1 MMVAVAAL
9 LGGAAYFLNK
19 KDGAPAK
26 ESIAT
31 GGKVIALPVE
41 KIEGV
46 VIQSASG
53 KASLTKKDDVWKVDE
68 RADFPANYERV
79 HDMLTKLWDLKT
91 VQVQEIGQS
100 QFARLELGEPLAG
113 AGTKI
118 EFKDKD
124 GKSLGTLLLGKKHMK
139 ESGGM
144 GFGGP
149 GGFPAGRY
157 VVQPGS
163 TRVSLVSE
171 TLDEVEAK
179 PESWIA
185 HDFFKIENPSAVTLA
200 GATDAQKWKLTR
212 ENATADWKLADAKP
226 EEKTDSAKASPVA
239 TAFANPTFT
248 DVLAPDAKPA
258 DTGLDKPTVIT
269 IETFD
274 GFTYVLKAG
283 KENNGNQPVTVE
295 VSGKFVEERTP
306 GKDEKPEDKT
316 RLDDEFKK
324 KIKGFEDKLAAEKK
338 FEGRPFLIA
347 KSTLDSVVK
356 DRAALLTVE
365 VATPPVQAPAPP
377 TPAPAAPVQATTP
390 PVQAPPP
397 PVKAATPPVQA
408 ATPPVKAPAPPASNP
423 PKESAPAKAPAEGA
437 KPDPSPKQ

>member
-26 ESIAT
+26 ESIAA

-100 QFARLELGEPLAG
+100 QFARLELAEPLAG

-139 ESGGM
+139 EARGM
-144 GFGGP
+144 GFGGEN
-149 GGFPAGRY
+149 GFPAGRY

-163 TRVSLVSE
+163 TKVALISE

-185 HDFFKIENPSAVTLA
+185 RDFFKIENPSAVTLA

-212 ENATADWKLADAKP
+212 ENATADWKLDGAKP
-226 EEKTDSAKASPVA
+226 EGKTDSAKASPVA

-258 DTGLDKPTVIT
+258 DTGLDKPTAIT

-283 KENNGNQPVTVE
+283 KETNGNQPVTVE
-295 VSGKFVEERTP
+295 VRGKFAKERTP

-316 RLDDEFKK
+316 RLDDEYKK
-324 KIKGFEDKLAAEKK
+324 KLKGFEDKLAAEKK

-365 VATPPVQAPAPP
+365 VTTPPVQAPAPL
-377 TPAPAAPVQATTP
+377 TPAPAVPAPAPTAPVQATTP
-390 PVQAPPP
+390 PVQAPPH
-397 PVKAATPPVQA
+397 
-408 ATPPVKAPAPPASNP
+408 PVKAPAPPANNP
-423 PKESAPAKAPAEGA
+423 PKESAPAKAPAESA
-437 KPDPSPKQ
+437 KPESSPKQ

>member
-26 ESIAT
+26 ESIAA

-100 QFARLELGEPLAG
+100 QFARLELAEPLAG

-139 ESGGM
+139 EARGM
-144 GFGGP
+144 GFGGEN
-149 GGFPAGRY
+149 GFPAGRY

-163 TRVSLVSE
+163 TKVALISE

-185 HDFFKIENPSAVTLA
+185 RDFFKIENPSAVTLA

-212 ENATADWKLADAKP
+212 ENATADWKLDGAKP

-258 DTGLDKPTVIT
+258 DTGLDKPTAIT

-283 KENNGNQPVTVE
+283 KETNGNQPVTVE
-295 VSGKFVEERTP
+295 VRGKFAKERTP

-316 RLDDEFKK
+316 RLDDEYKK
-324 KIKGFEDKLAAEKK
+324 KLKGFEDKLAAEKK

-365 VATPPVQAPAPP
+365 VTTPPVQAPAPL
-377 TPAPAAPVQATTP
+377 TPAPAVPAPAPTAPVQATTP
-390 PVQAPPP
+390 PVQAPPH
-397 PVKAATPPVQA
+397 
-408 ATPPVKAPAPPASNP
+408 PVKAPAPPANNP
-423 PKESAPAKAPAEGA
+423 PKESAPAKAPAESA
-437 KPDPSPKQ
+437 KPESSPKQ

>member
-26 ESIAT
+26 ESIAA

-100 QFARLELGEPLAG
+100 QFARLELAEPLAG

-139 ESGGM
+139 EARGM
-144 GFGGP
+144 GFGGEN
-149 GGFPAGRY
+149 GFPAGRY

-163 TRVSLVSE
+163 TKVALISE

-185 HDFFKIENPSAVTLA
+185 RDFFKIENPSAVTLA

-212 ENATADWKLADAKP
+212 ENATADWKLDGAKP

-258 DTGLDKPTVIT
+258 DTGLDKPTAIT

-283 KENNGNQPVTVE
+283 KETNGNQPVTVE
-295 VSGKFVEERTP
+295 VSGKFAKERTP

-324 KIKGFEDKLAAEKK
+324 KLQGFEDKLAAEKK

-365 VATPPVQAPAPP
+365 VATPSVQAPASP
-377 TPAPAAPVQATTP
+377 TPAPAVPAPTPAAPVQATTP
-390 PVQAPPP
+390 PVQAPH
-397 PVKAATPPVQA
+397 
-408 ATPPVKAPAPPASNP
+408 PPVKAPTPPANNP
-423 PKESAPAKAPAEGA
+423 PKESAPAQAPVDSA
-437 KPDPSPKQ
+437 KPETSPKQ

>member
-139 ESGGM
+139 EARGM
-144 GFGGP
+144 GFGGEN
-149 GGFPAGRY
+149 GFPAGRY
-157 VVQPGS
+157 VVQSGS
-163 TRVSLVSE
+163 TKVALISE

-239 TAFANPTFT
+239 TAFANPAFT

-283 KENNGNQPVTVE
+283 KETNGNQPVTVE
-295 VSGKFVEERTP
+295 VSGKFAKERTP

-324 KIKGFEDKLAAEKK
+324 KLQGFEDKLAAEKK

-365 VATPPVQAPAPP
+365 VATPSVQAPASP
-377 TPAPAAPVQATTP
+377 TPAPAVPAPTPAAPVQATTP
-390 PVQAPPP
+390 PVQAPH
-397 PVKAATPPVQA
+397 
-408 ATPPVKAPAPPASNP
+408 PPVKAPTPPANNP
-423 PKESAPAKAPAEGA
+423 PKESAPAQAPVDSA
-437 KPDPSPKQ
+437 KPETSPKQ

>member
-26 ESIAT
+26 ENIAT

-100 QFARLELGEPLAG
+100 QFARLELAEPLAG

-139 ESGGM
+139 EARGM
-144 GFGGP
+144 GFGGEN
-149 GGFPAGRY
+149 GFPAGRY

-163 TRVSLVSE
+163 TKVALISE

-185 HDFFKIENPSAVTLA
+185 RDFFKIENPSAVTLA

-212 ENATADWKLADAKP
+212 ENATADWKLDGAKP

-258 DTGLDKPTVIT
+258 DTGLDKPTAIT

-283 KENNGNQPVTVE
+283 KETNGNQPVTVE
-295 VSGKFVEERTP
+295 VRGKFAKERTP

-316 RLDDEFKK
+316 RLDDEYKK
-324 KIKGFEDKLAAEKK
+324 KLKGFEDKLAAEKK

-365 VATPPVQAPAPP
+365 VTTPPVQAPAPL
-377 TPAPAAPVQATTP
+377 TPAPAVPAPAPTAPVQATTP
-390 PVQAPPP
+390 PVQAPPH
-397 PVKAATPPVQA
+397 
-408 ATPPVKAPAPPASNP
+408 PVKAPAPPANNP
-423 PKESAPAKAPAEGA
+423 PKESAPAKAPAESA
-437 KPDPSPKQ
+437 KPESSPKQ

>member
-26 ESIAT
+26 ESIAA

-124 GKSLGTLLLGKKHMK
+124 GKSLGSLLLGKKHMK
-139 ESGGM
+139 EARGM
-144 GFGGP
+144 GFGGEN
-149 GGFPAGRY
+149 GFPAGRY

-163 TRVSLVSE
+163 TKVALISE

-226 EEKTDSAKASPVA
+226 EEKTDSAKASPAA

-269 IETFD
+269 IATFD

-283 KENNGNQPVTVE
+283 KETNGNQPVTVE
-295 VSGKFVEERTP
+295 VSGKFVKERTS

-324 KIKGFEDKLAAEKK
+324 KLQGFEDKLAAEKK

-347 KSTLDSVVK
+347 KSTLDMVIK

-377 TPAPAAPVQATTP
+377 TPAPAPDAPIQAATP
-390 PVQAPPP
+390 PVQAPP
-397 PVKAATPPVQA
+397 Q
-408 ATPPVKAPAPPASNP
+408 PVKAPAPPASNP

-437 KPDPSPKQ
+437 KPETSPKQ

>member
-1 MMVAVAAL
+1 MMVAAAAL

-19 KDGAPAK
+19 KDGAPSK
-26 ESIAT
+26 ESIAA

-53 KASLTKKDDVWKVDE
+53 KASLTKKDDVWKVEE
-68 RADFPANYERV
+68 RANFPANYERV

-157 VVQPGS
+157 IVQPGS

-179 PESWIA
+179 PENWIA
-185 HDFFKIENPSAVTLA
+185 HDFFKIENPSAVTLS

-226 EEKTDSAKASPVA
+226 EEKTDSAKATPAA
-239 TAFANPTFT
+239 TAFANPAFT

-283 KENNGNQPVTVE
+283 KETNGNQPVTVE
-295 VSGKFVEERTP
+295 VSGKFVKERTP

-356 DRAALLTVE
+356 ARAALLTLE
-365 VATPPVQAPAPP
+365 VATPPVQAPAQP
-377 TPAPAAPVQATTP
+377 TPAPAAPAN
-390 PVQAPPP
+390 
-397 PVKAATPPVQA
+397 
-408 ATPPVKAPAPPASNP
+408 NP
-423 PKESAPAKAPAEGA
+423 PKESAPAKAPAESA
-437 KPDPSPKQ
+437 EPETSPKQ

>member
-1 MMVAVAAL
+1 
-9 LGGAAYFLNK
+9 
-19 KDGAPAK
+19 
-26 ESIAT
+26 
-31 GGKVIALPVE
+31 
-41 KIEGV
+41 
-46 VIQSASG
+46 
-53 KASLTKKDDVWKVDE
+53 
-68 RADFPANYERV
+68 
-79 HDMLTKLWDLKT
+79 
-91 VQVQEIGQS
+91 
-100 QFARLELGEPLAG
+100 
-113 AGTKI
+113 
-118 EFKDKD
+118 
-124 GKSLGTLLLGKKHMK
+124 
-139 ESGGM
+139 M
-144 GFGGP
+144 GFGGEN
-149 GGFPAGRY
+149 GFPAGRY

-163 TRVSLVSE
+163 TKVALISE

-239 TAFANPTFT
+239 TAFANPAFT

-283 KENNGNQPVTVE
+283 KETNGNQPVTVE
-295 VSGKFVEERTP
+295 VSGKFAKERTP

-324 KIKGFEDKLAAEKK
+324 KLQGFEDKLAAEKK

-365 VATPPVQAPAPP
+365 VATPSVQAPASP
-377 TPAPAAPVQATTP
+377 TPAPAVPAPTPAAPVQATTP
-390 PVQAPPP
+390 PVQAPH
-397 PVKAATPPVQA
+397 
-408 ATPPVKAPAPPASNP
+408 PPVKAPTPPANNP
-423 PKESAPAKAPAEGA
+423 PKESAPAQAPVDSA
-437 KPDPSPKQ
+437 KPETSPKQ

>member
-139 ESGGM
+139 EARGM
-144 GFGGP
+144 GFGGEN
-149 GGFPAGRY
+149 GFPAGRY

-163 TRVSLVSE
+163 TKVALISE

-239 TAFANPTFT
+239 TAFANPAFT

-283 KENNGNQPVTVE
+283 KETNGNQPVTVE
-295 VSGKFVEERTP
+295 VSGKFAKERTP

-324 KIKGFEDKLAAEKK
+324 KLQGFEDKLAAEKK

-365 VATPPVQAPAPP
+365 VATPSVQAPASP
-377 TPAPAAPVQATTP
+377 TPAPAVPAPTPAAPVQATTP
-390 PVQAPPP
+390 PVQAPH
-397 PVKAATPPVQA
+397 
-408 ATPPVKAPAPPASNP
+408 PPVKAPTPPANNP
-423 PKESAPAKAPAEGA
+423 PKESAPAQAPVDSA
-437 KPDPSPKQ
+437 KPETSPKQ

>member
-1 MMVAVAAL
+1 MKNKQLAMMVAVAAL

-53 KASLTKKDDVWKVDE
+53 KTSLTKKDDVWKVDE

-100 QFARLELGEPLAG
+100 QFARLELGEPLVG

-139 ESGGM
+139 EARGM
-144 GFGGP
+144 GFGGEN
-149 GGFPAGRY
+149 GFPAGRY

-163 TRVSLVSE
+163 TKVALISE

-185 HDFFKIENPSAVTLA
+185 RDFFKIENPSAVTLA

-212 ENATADWKLADAKP
+212 ENATADWKLDGAKP

-258 DTGLDKPTVIT
+258 DTGLDKPTAIT

-283 KENNGNQPVTVE
+283 KETNGNQPVTVE
-295 VSGKFVEERTP
+295 LRGKFAKERTP
-306 GKDEKPEDKT
+306 GRDEKPEDKT
-316 RLDDEFKK
+316 RLDDEYKK
-324 KIKGFEDKLAAEKK
+324 KLKGFEDKLAAEKK

-365 VATPPVQAPAPP
+365 VTTPPVQAPAPL
-377 TPAPAAPVQATTP
+377 TPAPAVPAPAPTAPVQATTP
-390 PVQAPPP
+390 PVQAPPH
-397 PVKAATPPVQA
+397 
-408 ATPPVKAPAPPASNP
+408 PVKAPAPPANNP
-423 PKESAPAKAPAEGA
+423 PKESAPAKAPAESA
-437 KPDPSPKQ
+437 KPESSPKQ

>member
-53 KASLTKKDDVWKVDE
+53 KTSLTKKDDVWKVDE

-100 QFARLELGEPLAG
+100 QFARLELGEPLVG

-139 ESGGM
+139 EARGM
-144 GFGGP
+144 GFGGEN
-149 GGFPAGRY
+149 GFPAGRY

-163 TRVSLVSE
+163 TKVALISE

-185 HDFFKIENPSAVTLA
+185 RDFFKIENPSAVTLA

-212 ENATADWKLADAKP
+212 ENATADWKLDGAKP

-258 DTGLDKPTVIT
+258 DTGLDKPTAIT

-283 KENNGNQPVTVE
+283 KETNGNQPVTVE
-295 VSGKFVEERTP
+295 VRGKFAKERTP
-306 GKDEKPEDKT
+306 GRDEKPEDKT
-316 RLDDEFKK
+316 RLDDEYKK
-324 KIKGFEDKLAAEKK
+324 KLKGFEDKLAAEKK

-365 VATPPVQAPAPP
+365 VTTPPVQAPAPL
-377 TPAPAAPVQATTP
+377 TPAPAVPAPAPTAPVQATTP
-390 PVQAPPP
+390 PVQAPPH
-397 PVKAATPPVQA
+397 
-408 ATPPVKAPAPPASNP
+408 PVKAPAPPANNP
-423 PKESAPAKAPAEGA
+423 PKESAPAKAPAESA
-437 KPDPSPKQ
+437 KPESSPKQ

>member
-19 KDGAPAK
+19 KDAAPAK

-53 KASLTKKDDVWKVDE
+53 KASLTKKDDMWKVDE

-144 GFGGP
+144 AFGAP

-163 TRVSLVSE
+163 TKVALISE

-185 HDFFKIENPSAVTLA
+185 RDFFKIENPSAVTLA

-212 ENATADWKLADAKP
+212 ENATADWKLDGAKP

-258 DTGLDKPTVIT
+258 DTGLDKPTAIT

-283 KENNGNQPVTVE
+283 KETNGNQPVTVE
-295 VSGKFVEERTP
+295 VSGKFAKERTP

-377 TPAPAAPVQATTP
+377 TPAPTA
-390 PVQAPPP
+390 
-397 PVKAATPPVQA
+397 PVQA
-408 ATPPVKAPAPPASNP
+408 ATPPVQAPPQPVKAPAPPANNP

-437 KPDPSPKQ
+437 KPETSPK